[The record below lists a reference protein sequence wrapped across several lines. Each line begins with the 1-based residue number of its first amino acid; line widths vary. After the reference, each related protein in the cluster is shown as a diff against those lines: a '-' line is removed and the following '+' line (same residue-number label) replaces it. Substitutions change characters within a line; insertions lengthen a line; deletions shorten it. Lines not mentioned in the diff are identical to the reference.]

1 MEKKT
6 RSLLEMAPRHPGS
19 FGKGGV
25 DLVVGRGVDLRRRD
39 TLKLAAGLAPML
51 LAAPAI
57 AAPAAIGRA
66 TSVADARL
74 VQESGTVR
82 PLLVG
87 NAIHQHDRIVTGAG
101 GNAKLLFDDGTQF
114 SIGPRADLT
123 LDRFAYDPAM
133 MLGRFS
139 VRVAVGA
146 FRFLSGAIADVMAD
160 AMEEVFR
167 ILTPVAAIGI
177 RGTHVLA
184 IVEPSET
191 GCIVLLPDPRPGR
204 ESSAMTVTS
213 AGRTV
218 IVDEPGWGTDVKDA
232 TSGPTE
238 PQTWPAARVAQM
250 RALSGP

>member
-1 MEKKT
+1 MPVE
-6 RSLLEMAPRHPGS
+6 SLSGLWPTQGRLAPHGQI
-19 FGKGGV
+19 GVGEVGGLGV
-25 DLVVGRGVDLRRRD
+25 DLQRRHA
-39 TLKLAAGLAPML
+39 LKLAAGLGPML

-57 AAPAAIGRA
+57 AAPASIGRA
-66 TSVADARL
+66 TSVVNARL
-74 VQESGTVR
+74 VQESGKVR
-82 PLLVG
+82 PLLAG
-87 NAIHQHDRIVTGAG
+87 NAVHQHDRIVTGAG
-101 GNAKLLFDDGTQF
+101 GNARILFNDDTEF
-114 SIGPRADLT
+114 SIGPRADLI
-123 LDRFAYDPAM
+123 LDRFTYDPAM

-184 IVEPSET
+184 IVDPNQT

-204 ESSAMTVTS
+204 ESSAMSVTA

-218 IVDEPGWGTDVKDA
+218 VIDSPGWGTDVKDG

-238 PQTWPAARVAQM
+238 PRTWPADRVAQM
-250 RALSGP
+250 RALAGP